1 MIKIIKKKSKSYIRE
16 HSLKKITY
24 ESLKEAAAKDGY
36 TVVEFNN
43 SYNDENINTIINNL
57 HINNIIAYSRGFTYS
72 DENYRLIF
80 INEDLNDKEKILIM
94 SHELG
99 HIVCN
104 HTISP
109 TIIGVDVIQEHE
121 ANEFSHYLLKKN
133 SLQTTMIIIN
143 EHKKMAIITGIL
155 ILLFIVF
162 LVGLGIK
169 KNENLYMS
177 DLYITSTGNKYHKK
191 GCIFVKDKISKQK
204 LSREKFESGKY
215 EACDMC
221 LP

>member
-1 MIKIIKKKSKSYIRE
+1 MVKIIKKKAKNYISE
-16 HSLKKITY
+16 HHLKKITF
-24 ESLKEAAAKDGY
+24 ESLKEAAVKDGY
-36 TVVEFNN
+36 TVIEFNN
-43 SYNDENINTIINNL
+43 SYNDKNINTIIQNL
-57 HINNIIAYSRGFTYS
+57 KIEEIIACSRGFTYS

-80 INEDLNDKEKILIM
+80 INEDLNDKEKILVL

-109 TIIGVDVIQEHE
+109 TIIGIDVIQEHE

-133 SLQTTMIIIN
+133 LLQKIKIIVN
-143 EHKKMAIITGIL
+143 EHRKMAITISIL
-155 ILLFIVF
+155 VLLSIMF
-162 LVGLGIK
+162 LVAFGIK
-169 KNENLYMS
+169 KNEQLYMP

-191 GCIFVKDKISKQK
+191 DCIFVKDKTSKEK
-204 LSREKFESGKY
+204 LSKEKFESGRY
-215 EACDMC
+215 EACNMC

>member
-1 MIKIIKKKSKSYIRE
+1 MTKPIKKKAKKYIVE
-16 HSLKKITY
+16 HYLKRITFG
-24 ESLKEAAAKDGY
+24 SLKEAAVKDGY
-36 TVVEFNN
+36 TVIEFNN
-43 SYNDENINTIINNL
+43 SYNDKNISTIIKNL
-57 HINNIIAYSRGFTYS
+57 KIEDIIACSRGFTYS

-80 INEDLNDKEKILIM
+80 INEDLNDKEKILVL

-109 TIIGVDVIQEHE
+109 TIIGIDVIQEHE

-133 SLQTTMIIIN
+133 SLQKMKIVVC
-143 EHKKMAIITGIL
+143 EHKKMAITIS
-155 ILLFIVF
+155 ILLLLSLMFW
-162 LVGLGIK
+162 VGFGIK
-169 KNENLYMS
+169 KNEQLYMP

-191 GCIFVKDKISKQK
+191 DCIFVKDKTSKQK
-204 LSREKFESGKY
+204 LSKEKFESGRY
-215 EACDMC
+215 EACNMC

>member
-1 MIKIIKKKSKSYIRE
+1 MIKTIKKKAKNYISE
-16 HSLKKITY
+16 HHLKKITF
-24 ESLKEAAAKDGY
+24 ESLEEAADKDGY
-36 TVVEFNN
+36 TVIKFNN
-43 SYNDENINTIINNL
+43 SYNDEDINTIIKNL
-57 HINNIIAYSRGFTYS
+57 RLEDIVACSRGFTYS

-80 INEDLNDKEKILIM
+80 INEDLNDKEKILVL

-133 SLQTTMIIIN
+133 LLQKFKIILS
-143 EHKKMAIITGIL
+143 EHRRLTITISVL
-155 ILLFIVF
+155 ALLFIMS
-162 LVGLGIK
+162 LVGFCIK
-169 KNENLYMS
+169 KNESLYMP

-191 GCIFVKDKISKQK
+191 ECIFVKDKTSKQK
-204 LSREKFESGKY
+204 LSKEKFESGRY
-215 EACDMC
+215 EACNMC